1 MTPSELKRKYQ
12 EANPDGHYF
21 DRSTM
26 RFFGDTMQ
34 NYGVRRYGSGW
45 ELYRRNPVKEGFSG
59 SEYFTADFRLTRK
72 PASLLES

>member
-21 DRSTM
+21 DRATM
-26 RFFGDTMQ
+26 RFFGDTMR

-45 ELYRRNPVKEGFSG
+45 ELYRRNPVKHGVNSSG
-59 SEYFTADFRLTRK
+59 YFTADFRQTFK
-72 PASLLES
+72 PDTLLES